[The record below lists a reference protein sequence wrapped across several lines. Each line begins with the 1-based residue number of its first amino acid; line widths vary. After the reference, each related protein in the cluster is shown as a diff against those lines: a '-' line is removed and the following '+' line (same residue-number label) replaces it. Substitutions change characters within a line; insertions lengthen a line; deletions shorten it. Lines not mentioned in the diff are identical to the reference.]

1 MEQPGV
7 SPAGPAR
14 RWPSRA
20 VKRALVVLGAVLVVY
35 GTIAY
40 LLLPSF
46 WRHYEHQK
54 KLEGLPMVTVTAQGI
69 PGDPIN
75 VGLVGSSNDVLCAM
89 REAGWI
95 PADPITWR
103 SSLEISGSVLLDRP
117 YPSAPVSPL
126 FYDGRREEFAFE
138 KPAGKSAD
146 QRHHIRLWMV
156 LKDGEEKRPV
166 WLGAVTFDRGVGFSH
181 YTGAITHHIAPD
193 VDAERQLVETDLQS
207 AGMIEA
213 RYTVAGVGPTLR
225 GRNGEGDLYYT
236 DGEVWMMRLVKDCI
250 KRNKPPVVLAGPAAN
265 ELKDTIWKNIA
276 ELYRRSQQ

>member
-1 MEQPGV
+1 M

-14 RWPSRA
+14 RSR
-20 VKRALVVLGAVLVVY
+20 VRRALKALAIVLAVY
-35 GTIAY
+35 GLIAY

-54 KLEGLPMVTVTAQGI
+54 KLDGLPMVTLTAQGI
-69 PGDPIN
+69 PADPIN
-75 VGLVGSSNDVLCAM
+75 VGLVGSSNDILCAM
-89 REAGWI
+89 REAGWF
-95 PADPITWR
+95 PADPITLR
-103 SSLEISGSVLLDRP
+103 SSLEISGSVLLDKP
-117 YPSAPVSPL
+117 YPDAPVSPL

-138 KPAGKSAD
+138 KPVGKSAD

-181 YTGAITHHIAPD
+181 YTGAVTHHIAPD
-193 VDAERQLVETDLQS
+193 VDAERQLIEADLQ
-207 AGMIEA
+207 AARMIEA

-236 DGEVWMMRLVKDCI
+236 DGEVWVLRLVEGCI
-250 KRNKPPVVLAGPAAN
+250 KRHRPPVVLTGPVAN
-265 ELKDTIWKNIA
+265 QLKDTIWKNIA
-276 ELYRRSQQ
+276 GLYRRSQQ

>member
-1 MEQPGV
+1 
-7 SPAGPAR
+7 
-14 RWPSRA
+14 
-20 VKRALVVLGAVLVVY
+20 
-35 GTIAY
+35 
-40 LLLPSF
+40 
-46 WRHYEHQK
+46 
-54 KLEGLPMVTVTAQGI
+54 
-69 PGDPIN
+69 
-75 VGLVGSSNDVLCAM
+75 
-89 REAGWI
+89 
-95 PADPITWR
+95 
-103 SSLEISGSVLLDRP
+103 
-117 YPSAPVSPL
+117 
-126 FYDGRREEFAFE
+126 
-138 KPAGKSAD
+138 
-146 QRHHIRLWMV
+146 MV

-213 RYTVAGVGPTLR
+213 RYTVAGVGPALR

>member
-1 MEQPGV
+1 MKRTLIALGV
-7 SPAGPAR
+7 F
-14 RWPSRA
+14 
-20 VKRALVVLGAVLVVY
+20 LVIYGA
-35 GTIAY
+35 TAY

-54 KLEGLPMVTVTAQGI
+54 KLDGLPMVTATAQGI

-75 VGLVGSSNDVLCAM
+75 VGMVGSSNDILCAM
-89 REAGWI
+89 REAGWF
-95 PADPITWR
+95 PADPITLR

-117 YPSAPVSPL
+117 YPDAPVSPL
-126 FYDGRREEFAFE
+126 FYDGRSQDLAFE
-138 KPAGKSAD
+138 KPVGKSAD

-166 WLGAVTFDRGVGFSH
+166 WLGAVTFDRSVGFSH
-181 YTGAITHHIAPD
+181 YTGAVTHHIAPD
-193 VDAERQLVETDLQS
+193 VDAERQLIEADLQA

-225 GRNGEGDLYYT
+225 GRNGGGDLYYT
-236 DGEVWMMRLVKDCI
+236 DGEVWMLRLVEGCM
-250 KRNKPPVVLAGPAAN
+250 KRHKPPVVLTGPVAN
-265 ELKDTIWKNIA
+265 ELKDAIWKNIA